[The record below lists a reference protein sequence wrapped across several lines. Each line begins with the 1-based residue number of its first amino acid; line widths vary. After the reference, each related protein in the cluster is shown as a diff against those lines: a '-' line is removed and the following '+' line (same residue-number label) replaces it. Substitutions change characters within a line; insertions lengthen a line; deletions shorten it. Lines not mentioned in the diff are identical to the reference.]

1 MLSTPITSCRGFSLI
16 EMIIAITVLGILS
29 ASTAVFIRGP
39 IASYFDTERRADLA
53 DSGELAMAKLT
64 QDISRANPGSIMS
77 TPLGAGFSLN
87 LVRRPATGSLPT
99 QSITYVCSPDSV
111 NPALGTLRR
120 GADLLSTNLV
130 FCPPPT
136 VSGAPQKL
144 VTLVLGFDNAGDR
157 LTLYHA
163 IRMDLP

>member
-1 MLSTPITSCRGFSLI
+1 MSSKHPFFCRGFTLI

-29 ASTAVFIRGP
+29 ASTAVFLRGP
-39 IASYFDTERRADLA
+39 IASYFDTERRASLSDA
-53 DSGELAMAKLT
+53 GELALAKLT
-64 QDISRANPGSIMS
+64 QDVSRANPGSITS

-99 QSITYVCSPDSV
+99 QSITYVCSPNSV
-111 NPALGTLRR
+111 NPALGTLKR
-120 GADLLSTNLV
+120 GTDLLATNLIL
-130 FCPPPT
+130 CPPPF
-136 VSGAPQKL
+136 VSGPPQNL

-163 IRMDLP
+163 IRVDLP